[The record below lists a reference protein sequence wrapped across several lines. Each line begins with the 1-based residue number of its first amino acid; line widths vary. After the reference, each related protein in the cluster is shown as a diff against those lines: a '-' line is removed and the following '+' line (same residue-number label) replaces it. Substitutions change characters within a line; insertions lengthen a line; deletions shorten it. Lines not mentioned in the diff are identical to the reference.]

1 MKFEFTP
8 VKDIIEDSSYFKD
21 VKYGLYCWKLSEE
34 TNFNGFENIENNRVI
49 YVGKAQKYI
58 DDRFYNNHLNP
69 IRNFSTFRRSIGA
82 VLKDELSLIALP
94 RIDSNG
100 NIMYNAKNV
109 YSNYRFNEDG
119 ELKINQW
126 MIDNL
131 EFGFIELDSGV
142 DDIIKILE
150 KRKRTDE
157 EKEAKKEHKK
167 YMLAKEKEA
176 KKIIKPCLNCKD
188 DKSYNIYY
196 SEIKRLRAICREEA
210 EKNS

>member
-1 MKFEFTP
+1 MLIQQAHSP
-8 VKDIIEDSSYFKD
+8 
-21 VKYGLYCWKLSEE
+21 
-34 TNFNGFENIENNRVI
+34 ENQ
-49 YVGKAQKYI
+49 Y
-58 DDRFYNNHLNP
+58 
-69 IRNFSTFRRSIGA
+69 
-82 VLKDELSLIALP
+82 
-94 RIDSNG
+94 
-100 NIMYNAKNV
+100 
-109 YSNYRFNEDG
+109 EDG

-150 KRKRTDE
+150 KRKRTDK

-196 SEIKRLRAICREEA
+196 SEIKRLRAICRVEA